1 MKTDYV
7 FGDRVKVLPKL
18 DETTGYTDKVNVGN
32 NGFVLNNNGST
43 FPVEVQFVGY
53 SEVFMYEELE
63 FLNSNIKEDIMNN
76 SFTLRLDISNYCC
89 ESSKDYIGVFTTAQL
104 LQDAVN
110 SLSIDL
116 KDQFCCVNDFIS
128 NKTARIILITAS
140 DKSIVDEVVYQFEK
154 NVNTHNLTIIAK
166 HFMKHEFYQLAM

>member
-1 MKTDYV
+1 
-7 FGDRVKVLPKL
+7 
-18 DETTGYTDKVNVGN
+18 
-32 NGFVLNNNGST
+32 
-43 FPVEVQFVGY
+43 
-53 SEVFMYEELE
+53 
-63 FLNSNIKEDIMNN
+63 MNN

-128 NKTARIILITAS
+128 NKTVYCP
-140 DKSIVDEVVYQFEK
+140 KSRVLVTTQPSSYPFPTKSNPFKRFLRAI
-154 NVNTHNLTIIAK
+154 
-166 HFMKHEFYQLAM
+166 